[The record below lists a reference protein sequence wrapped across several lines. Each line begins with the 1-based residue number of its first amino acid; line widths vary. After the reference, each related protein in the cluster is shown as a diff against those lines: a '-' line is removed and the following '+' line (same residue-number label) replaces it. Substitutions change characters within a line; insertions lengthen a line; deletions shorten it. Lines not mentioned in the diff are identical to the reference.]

1 MGAGMSKILVGT
13 RLCGRRN
20 LLLPLIAIVKGAATT
35 VDGKGS
41 LSDNFL
47 GIFPFFVPLLVTKL
61 IAKWTRAP
69 GQLSGS
75 HWV

>member
-1 MGAGMSKILVGT
+1 MGVNS
-13 RLCGRRN
+13 
-20 LLLPLIAIVKGAATT
+20 T

-47 GIFPFFVPLLVTKL
+47 AIFPFFVPLLVTKL
-61 IAKWTRAP
+61 IAKWSRAP
-69 GQLSGS
+69 GQLSGG